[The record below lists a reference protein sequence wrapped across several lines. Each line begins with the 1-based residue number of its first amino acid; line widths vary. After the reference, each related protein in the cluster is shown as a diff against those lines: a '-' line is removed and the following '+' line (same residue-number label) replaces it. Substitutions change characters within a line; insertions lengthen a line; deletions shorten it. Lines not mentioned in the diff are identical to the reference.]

1 MISTWRTRLKRQP
14 DDPGVRPVNQT
25 KTRGSIMWLYTTILI
40 AGIVIGWNLPQPEIA
55 KKAQAFI
62 MEKLGF

>member
-1 MISTWRTRLKRQP
+1 MNEPCDRRVNQP
-14 DDPGVRPVNQT
+14 DDPGVRPAIQT

-55 KKAQAFI
+55 KKAQAYI

>member
-1 MISTWRTRLKRQP
+1 MNQP
-14 DDPGVRPVNQT
+14 DDPGVRPVSLT
-25 KTRGSIMWLYTTILI
+25 KPRKSKMWIYSTILI

-55 KKAQAFI
+55 KKAQAFV

>member
-1 MISTWRTRLKRQP
+1 MNQP
-14 DDPGVRPVNQT
+14 DDPGVRPDFQT
-25 KTRGSIMWLYTTILI
+25 KTRGSKMWIYGTVLI

>member
-1 MISTWRTRLKRQP
+1 MNQP
-14 DDPGVRPVNQT
+14 DDPGVRPAIQT

-40 AGIVIGWNLPQPEIA
+40 AGIVLGWNLPQPEIA
-55 KKAQAFI
+55 KKAQAYI